1 MRGPSPANH
10 APDLES
16 SLMTPATRTGFHTY
30 SSSGLCGPREGKNLD
45 IMIRGSSLTEDHDPV
60 GGGKGEACPTRQ
72 RRNEKNKYVGLI
84 LESIDQGHAYGRH
97 NQDLAT
103 VTGCA
108 CSRSS
113 CFVDPSN
120 LTNPW
125 PMRLPAKLGNVKLM

>member
-1 MRGPSPANH
+1 
-10 APDLES
+10 
-16 SLMTPATRTGFHTY
+16 MTPATWTEVHAY
-30 SSSGLCGPREGKNLD
+30 SSSGLSSPREGENLD
-45 IMIRGSSLTEDHDPV
+45 IMIRERSLTENHDPV
-60 GGGKGEACPTRQ
+60 GGGKSEACPTRQ

-84 LESIDQGHAYGRH
+84 LESIDQGHACGKH

-120 LTNPW
+120 LRNTW
-125 PMRLPAKLGNVKLM
+125 SMRLPAKLGNVKLM